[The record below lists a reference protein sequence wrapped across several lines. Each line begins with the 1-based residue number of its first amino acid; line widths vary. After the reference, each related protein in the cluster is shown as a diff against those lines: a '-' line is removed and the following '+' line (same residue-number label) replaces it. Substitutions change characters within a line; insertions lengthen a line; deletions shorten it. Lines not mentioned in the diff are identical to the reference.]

1 MSTAVPNKFLQRGRA
16 SRPSRVPHV
25 SHTDAADERWT
36 LRIALRRWLLARW
49 AAACRRAEDPQRH
62 VPYY

>member
-16 SRPSRVPHV
+16 SRASGV
-25 SHTDAADERWT
+25 SHTDAIDERWT